1 MVKSHAKLTKKQK
14 PELRASSRHRA
25 YKRSSHSTGIRRFTI
40 QQTDKPAVE
49 IHADGNNYHAYSQ
62 NASDKYLLTLGI
74 QYRDD
79 ESGSGS
85 ETEEEPVSSS
95 RRSVDSTVVSI
106 LKHMPKKDIK
116 TIKSLAPYFINPAVK
131 QAAFGDTVDS
141 NGKKK
146 KGSGVHVYTRR
157 VYVMSV
163 APTKAGLPEQLAN
176 EPKDKQAERKF
187 SAEHCGRI
195 GGGTRFFPPVT
206 RTNCV
211 RAWLETERIPGK
223 LTKIQSHT
231 AKQPAKQLYYIS
243 GLLTGLQADSICY
256 GLSGGAHIRI
266 MEDYFINNTRGYL
279 IGTLYDAASNKVPK
293 HCGLMNKLVGLN
305 KIPSSLLESL
315 SVDLSNYASLSA
327 MTIVE
332 TGFTFYEKFG
342 YMAGVL
348 TPALQRLTRTTGLK
362 GLEDTDLTLN
372 HMTYMETYNTW
383 LDHIYTRLC
392 ILYTPINKLKT
403 MISAIKP
410 GGTTKEIFGLE
421 PAILKKAITAC
432 EKAFNLRM
440 SIEKTPMPTKF
451 SKMTLYVV
459 YQLCKLTTDVKLD
472 ESVNQFLSGK
482 YSPGTNLFYCLTALY
497 IISNTFDTILI
508 PDGESE
514 PRSCIKFTRVW
525 DTPTNNFT
533 LELHRQLPGVK
544 ADYLAERFTLPVPN
558 GESHRKTGKK
568 LSAKAELAL
577 QESIRAKQ
585 DRIIQ
590 ALKTRSL
597 ADSPRS

>member
-1 MVKSHAKLTKKQK
+1 
-14 PELRASSRHRA
+14 
-25 YKRSSHSTGIRRFTI
+25 
-40 QQTDKPAVE
+40 
-49 IHADGNNYHAYSQ
+49 
-62 NASDKYLLTLGI
+62 
-74 QYRDD
+74 
-79 ESGSGS
+79 
-85 ETEEEPVSSS
+85 
-95 RRSVDSTVVSI
+95 
-106 LKHMPKKDIK
+106 MPKKDIK

-131 QAAFGDTVDS
+131 QAAFGGTEDS

-176 EPKDKQAERKF
+176 EPKDKLAERKF

-206 RTNCV
+206 RSNCV
-211 RAWLETERIPGK
+211 RAWLETERIPGGK
-223 LTKIQSHT
+223 LYKLKSHI
-231 AKQPAKQLYYIS
+231 AKSQAKQLYYIS

-256 GLSGGAHIRI
+256 GLSGGAHVRI

-279 IGTLYDAASNKVPK
+279 IGTLYDGASNKVPK

-315 SVDLSNYASLSA
+315 STDISNYASLSA

-372 HMTYMETYNTW
+372 HMTYIDTYNAW
-383 LDHIYTRLC
+383 LDQIYTRLC
-392 ILYTPINKLKT
+392 ILYTPINKLKAMMKQIT
-403 MISAIKP
+403 P
-410 GGTTKEIFGLE
+410 GGTKKEIFGLQ
-421 PAILKKAITAC
+421 PSTLKKAITAC

-440 SIEKTPMPTKF
+440 SIEKTPMLTKF

-459 YQLCKLTTDVKLD
+459 YQLCKLTTDLKLD

-482 YSPGTNLFYCLTALY
+482 YSPGTNLFYCLTAFH
-497 IISNTFDTILI
+497 IITDALSGILMRNG
-508 PDGESE
+508 DDFNMSE
-514 PRSCIKFTRVW
+514 NIRECIKFTRVW
-525 DTPTNNFT
+525 NTPANNFT
-533 LELHRQLPGVK
+533 VELHRQLPGVK
-544 ADYLAERFTLPVPN
+544 ADYLAERFTLPVPE
-558 GESHRKTGKK
+558 GESIGKTGKK

-577 QESIRAKQ
+577 QESMRKKQ
-585 DRIIQ
+585 DKIIQ

-597 ADSPRS
+597 ADSP